1 MPRSGRALFS
11 LGLVAVGLFAVGTAW
26 RWPLKAALF
35 PLAVGLPLTVLAAI
49 QLGLDLR
56 GRAEAPEGPALD
68 MTLSAEVPPE
78 VARRRAAALFTW
90 IAGFIGLVFLVG
102 FPAAVPLFVLA
113 YLVGPGGAGWPL
125 ALVLTAA
132 AWGFFHGVFQR
143 LLALPFEPGW
153 LQTWLGL

>member
-11 LGLVAVGLFAVGTAW
+11 LGLVAVGLFAVGSAW

-35 PLAVGLPLTVLAAI
+35 PLAVGLPLAVLAAI

-56 GRAEAPEGPALD
+56 GRPEAPSGPALD
-68 MTLSAEVPPE
+68 LALSAEVPPA
-78 VARRRAAALFTW
+78 VARRRAAALFAW
-90 IAGFIGLVFLVG
+90 IAGFIALVFLVG

-125 ALVLTAA
+125 ALGLTAA